1 MDNNIF
7 LIYRQ
12 HFKIIIN
19 NNEKLFFF
27 LMLHHMYKWLLSNLL
42 AVRMYQVWRFRKLPC
57 SPLHFY
63 MQIAHSMCK
72 VYCSAK
78 DVFYGKIHYWLQ
90 WRCILESNVDKEIG
104 DLKPYYSTKILIFS
118 FLEGWYGCFTQ
129 NKHNIIKVGQSW
141 TIDFQKCK
149 NGRSEP
155 FLRFLGIPCESPI
168 FWVQKRVRVRIF
180 E

>member
-27 LMLHHMYKWLLSNLL
+27 LMLHRTYKWLLSYLL

-90 WRCILESNVDKEIG
+90 WRCILESNVDKEIR

-149 NGRSEP
+149 NGRLE
-155 FLRFLGIPCESPI
+155 C
-168 FWVQKRVRVRIF
+168 
-180 E
+180 